1 MQFSDYLKKILA
13 MYADAEVEADLQSAT
28 SLAEIEALEKDYGFP
43 LPEELKQ
50 AWLTANGGGY
60 YRALFAR
67 PGYLTGYD
75 FLSLSESM
83 EERLSMKNR
92 AIQYLDYEQE
102 KARDAR
108 IRPDWYE
115 DGWLPFA
122 SFGGGTLSLILD
134 MSPTA
139 QGQAGQIICFTHD
152 PDCIEYVAASFDDL
166 LVASL
171 QMFEEAADELIY
183 QD

>member
-1 MQFSDYLKKILA
+1 MRFSDYLKKITAL
-13 MYADAEVEADLQSAT
+13 YADAEVELTLQPSAAMADITAMEQ
-28 SLAEIEALEKDYGFP
+28 DFGFP

-60 YRALFAR
+60 YKALFAR

-92 AIQYLDYEQE
+92 ALQYLDYEQE
-102 KARDAR
+102 EALDAR
-108 IRPDWYE
+108 ISPNWYE
-115 DGWLPFA
+115 PGWLPFA
-122 SFGGGTLSLILD
+122 SFGGGTLLLILD
-134 MSPTA
+134 MSPTV

-152 PDCIEYVAASFDDL
+152 PDSMEYVATSFNDL
-166 LVASL
+166 LIASL
-171 QMFEEAADELIY
+171 KMFEEEADELIY
-183 QD
+183 ED

>member
-1 MQFSDYLKKILA
+1 MHFSDYLEKILN
-13 MYADAEVEADLQSAT
+13 MYADADVEPGLQGAAD
-28 SLAEIEALEKDYGFP
+28 LAEIEALEQDFGFP

-83 EERLSMKNR
+83 KERIGMQKR
-92 AIQYLDYEQE
+92 APQYLGYEQE

-108 IRPDWYE
+108 ICPGWYE
-115 DGWLPFA
+115 PGWLPFA
-122 SFGGGTLSLILD
+122 SFGGSTLLLILD

-152 PDCIEYVAASFDDL
+152 ADRIEYVAASFNDL
-166 LVASL
+166 LTASL
-171 QMFEEAADELIY
+171 QMFEEEADELIY
-183 QD
+183 SD